1 MLGKLIKHELK
12 QTVRSV
18 STIYIILAVISA
30 ALLISS
36 MIGLNVF
43 KALANT
49 ALFIG
54 TVVMAVMTLVA
65 IIKNFSDTLYGR
77 QGYLSFTLPVKGS
90 SLLLSKIIVSAVWL
104 LCAVILM
111 VLVYIVMYISMTGE
125 NGIESLGTIKSLVD
139 ELGLAELL
147 PSKGAIISLLLIAA
161 MLLLM
166 TFIVLIGFIY
176 FSITVANTRALQSH
190 PKLYGII
197 VFLGSYI
204 AVNAISTPITQ
215 HFPLSLQVTSEKVRI
230 AVSAMTESDAM
241 FSYGIAGV
249 LFKFLI
255 AVGLLIFTGWIM
267 EHKVNI
273 K

>member
-1 MLGKLIKHELK
+1 MLGKLIKHEIRH
-12 QTVRSV
+12 TFRSV
-18 STIYIILAVISA
+18 STIYIVLAAISV

-36 MIGLNVF
+36 AVGITVF
-43 KALANT
+43 KALANA
-49 ALFIG
+49 ALIIG
-54 TVVMAVMTLVA
+54 TIVMAVMTLVA

-90 SLLLSKIIVSAVWL
+90 SLLLSKILISALWL

-111 VLVYIVMYISMTGE
+111 ILVYIVMYISVMGE
-125 NGIESLGTIKSLVD
+125 NGIESLGTIKNLVED
-139 ELGLAELL
+139 MGLAELL
-147 PSKGAIISLLLIAA
+147 PSKGAIITLLVIGA

-166 TFIVLIGFIY
+166 TFIILIGFIY

-190 PKLYGII
+190 PKLYGIL

-204 AVNAISTPITQ
+204 AVNAISNPITEK
-215 HFPLSLQVTSEKVRI
+215 FPLSLQVTSDKVYI
-230 AVSAMTESDAM
+230 AAASMTESEAM

-249 LFKFLI
+249 LFKFII
-255 AVGLLIFTGWIM
+255 AVGLLVFTGWIM
-267 EHKVNI
+267 EHKVNV